1 MPTPLMGDP
10 PRLDPSRCPL
20 KWEYKTVKLRATGLL
35 GGKFDDAQLERA
47 MNELG
52 QQGWELTTAF
62 DTNEAYGSTR
72 DIVVLFKRSAP

>member
-1 MPTPLMGDP
+1 MGI
-10 PRLDPSRCPL
+10 LA
-20 KWEYKTVKLRATGLL
+20 KTIKLRATGLL
-35 GGKFDDAQLERA
+35 GGKLDEAQLDRA

-72 DIVVLFKRSAP
+72 DVVVLFKRPAA